1 MPLQTV
7 HVPRL
12 AETLYHETL
21 ANGLQVFLL
30 PKPGYRK
37 TYATFTTRFGSIDR
51 HFRVKNGD
59 PIEVPDGIAH
69 FLEHKMFEEE
79 DGDVFHRFA
88 QQGASANAFTSFA
101 RTAYLFSCTDNVQDN
116 LLTLLDFVQQPYF
129 TDENVEKEK
138 GIIGQE
144 IRMYEDDP
152 DWQVYFGLIQSLYQC
167 HPVRIDIAGSVVSIS
182 QITKDM
188 LYQCYETFYHPSNM
202 ILFVVGQIDPNE
214 VLHWVQ
220 DNQAAKTF
228 APPPE
233 VTRFYPQE
241 PQGVANRERR
251 RKLSVAVP
259 KLMFGFKE
267 GQCLCGE
274 ALLRR
279 QCETELAMEA
289 LFGTGSELYQ
299 QLYDENLIDDS
310 FGYQS
315 VEETAYAFTL
325 VGGDTPDPDRLVSIV
340 QEHLLRQLDGGLSG
354 ETFERVR
361 RKKIGQ
367 WLRSLNS
374 LEFIANQF
382 TSYRFNGTDL
392 FAVLPMLEQLT
403 CEDVNRRM
411 REHLHPEQM
420 AVSVVEPLA
429 AR

>member
-1 MPLQTV
+1 MALQPV

-12 AETLYHETL
+12 EETLYHETL
-21 ANGLQVFLL
+21 PNGLQVFLL

-51 HFRVKNGD
+51 HFRLRNGE

-79 DGDVFHRFA
+79 DGDVFHRFS
-88 QQGASANAFTSFA
+88 QQGASANAFTSFT
-101 RTAYLFSCTDNVQDN
+101 RTAYLFSCTDKVKEN
-116 LLTLLDFVQQPYF
+116 LLTLLDFVQRPYF

-152 DWQVYFGLIQSLYQC
+152 DWQVYFGLIQALYQR
-167 HPVRIDIAGSVVSIS
+167 HPVRIDIAGSVESIS
-182 QITKDM
+182 RITKEM
-188 LYQCYETFYHPSNM
+188 LYRCYETFYHPSNM
-202 ILFVVGQIDPNE
+202 LLFVVGQIDPDE
-214 VLHWVQ
+214 VIHWVRE
-220 DNQAAKTF
+220 NQAAKTF
-228 APPPE
+228 APPSE
-233 VTRFYPQE
+233 VTRLYPEEPQE
-241 PQGVANRERR
+241 VANPERR
-251 RKLSVAVP
+251 RQLSVGVP

-267 GQCLCGE
+267 GRLLSGD

-279 QCETELAMEA
+279 ECETELAMEA

-310 FGYQS
+310 FGYQL
-315 VEETAYAFTL
+315 VEETAFAFTM
-325 VGGDTPDPDRLVSIV
+325 VGGDTPDPERLLSIV
-340 QEHLLRQLDGGLSG
+340 KERLARHLDEGLSE

-392 FAVLPMLEQLT
+392 FAVLPMLERIT

-420 AVSVVEPLA
+420 AVSIVEPLVS
-429 AR
+429 R